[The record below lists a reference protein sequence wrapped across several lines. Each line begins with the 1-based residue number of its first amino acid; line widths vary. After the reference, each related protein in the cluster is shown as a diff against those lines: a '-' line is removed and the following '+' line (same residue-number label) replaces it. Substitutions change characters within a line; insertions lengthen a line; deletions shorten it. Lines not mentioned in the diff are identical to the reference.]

1 MVDLGSKNSGFA
13 TSSPPDLDHGS
24 AALTALDGEFDSL
37 DVAAAPGVLDA
48 LRARRGPRSLDL
60 AVAGLAMGALS
71 VTVDAHTVP
80 VVVTLVGELDLA
92 TATGL
97 RLALENVLADS
108 PASVVIDLA
117 ALGFIDASGLAV
129 LATARQALRLRGGE
143 LVVRH
148 PSPTLRKMLTITS
161 LAAMVQEATDAALV
175 QQPPEST
182 VEDT

>member
-1 MVDLGSKNSGFA
+1 
-13 TSSPPDLDHGS
+13 
-24 AALTALDGEFDSL
+24 
-37 DVAAAPGVLDA
+37 
-48 LRARRGPRSLDL
+48 
-60 AVAGLAMGALS
+60 MGALS

-161 LAAMVQEATDAALV
+161 LAAMVQET
-175 QQPPEST
+175 PEST
-182 VEDT
+182 VERT